1 MPISQNVQKHSNNYL
16 RVFDHFVGLALKG
29 LRNLIFYWVLIKRP
43 KGYSGTKRRKE
54 YNGTQDTKWS
64 FCHFLLQISLFQVY
78 GPISIIIRV
87 ISWSH
92 FAFFI
97 ISGRFITNFIILFI
111 SFKFSFSHSR
121 KHVHMLNIKCV
132 SL

>member
-64 FCHFLLQISLFQVY
+64 FYHFLLQISLFQVY
-78 GPISIIIRV
+78 GPISIIVRV

-111 SFKFSFSHSR
+111 FFKFSFSHSR
-121 KHVHMLNIKCV
+121 KHVHILSIKCV